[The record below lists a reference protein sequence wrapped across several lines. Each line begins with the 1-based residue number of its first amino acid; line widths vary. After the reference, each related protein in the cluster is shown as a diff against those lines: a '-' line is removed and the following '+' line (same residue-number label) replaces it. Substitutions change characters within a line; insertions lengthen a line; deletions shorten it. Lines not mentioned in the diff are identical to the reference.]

1 MFVMTIDQQRSRKSA
16 DAVPALLDVLNSS
29 YADHLVLGFERTAG
43 DEVQGLVAESSVVVD
58 ITVKLLRAG
67 IWSIGIGVGPV
78 EKPLPKSVRAARGAA
93 FIHAR
98 TVVERAKNAPHG
110 VALDGFK
117 PDAAHA
123 ESALW
128 LLASVVGR
136 RTEAGWEAVEAV
148 QSTTT
153 QAEAAKKLRISP
165 QAVNSRL
172 HVAGWKEERRGRELV
187 AHLIEGAS

>member
-1 MFVMTIDQQRSRKSA
+1 MYVMTIDQKRSRKSA

-29 YADHLVLGFERTAG
+29 HADGLVLGFERTAG
-43 DEVQGLVAESSVVVD
+43 DEVQGLVSNPDLVVD
-58 ITVKLLRAG
+58 IAIKLLRAG
-67 IWSIGIGVGPV
+67 MWSIGIGVGPI

-98 TVVERAKNAPHG
+98 TAVERAKNAPHA

-128 LLASVVGR
+128 LLASVLSR

-187 AHLIEGAS
+187 AHLLEGAS

>member
-1 MFVMTIDQQRSRKSA
+1 MYVMTIDQKRSRKSA

-29 YADHLVLGFERTAG
+29 HADGLVLGFERTAG
-43 DEVQGLVAESSVVVD
+43 DEVQGLVSNPDLVVD
-58 ITVKLLRAG
+58 IAIKLLRAG
-67 IWSIGIGVGPV
+67 IWSIGIGVGPI

-98 TVVERAKNAPHG
+98 TAVERAKNAPHA

-128 LLASVVGR
+128 LLASVLSR

-187 AHLIEGAS
+187 AHLLEGAS